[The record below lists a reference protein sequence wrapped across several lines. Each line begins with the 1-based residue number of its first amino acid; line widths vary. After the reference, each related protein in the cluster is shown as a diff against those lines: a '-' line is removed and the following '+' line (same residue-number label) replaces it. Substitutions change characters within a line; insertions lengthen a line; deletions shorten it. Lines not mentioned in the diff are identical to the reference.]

1 MHGTFL
7 VSVRRCGLGACATVD
22 TLDHEEEKEVDACG
36 RSACFSLA
44 VAFVQRLVVQLMLSG
59 VSLIRMHRISVREQ
73 VE

>member
-1 MHGTFL
+1 MYGTCL

-44 VAFVQRLVVQLMLSG
+44 VAFVQRLVVQ
-59 VSLIRMHRISVREQ
+59 
-73 VE
+73 